1 VRGEGRKV
9 KLIDGPYAGVEV
21 ESNGS
26 GAILMEGEFPDGSGR
41 SEDGA
46 MARYRPTRNRSE
58 YRFKGWDDS
67 VLKIS
72 LPGRAEA
79 I

>member
-1 VRGEGRKV
+1 MGATRMV
-9 KLIDGPYAGVEV
+9 KLIDGPYKGVEV

-26 GAILMEGEFPDGSGR
+26 GAILMEGVFPDGSGE
-41 SEDGA
+41 SKDGE

-67 VLKIS
+67 VLRIPM
-72 LPGRAEA
+72 PGRAS
-79 I
+79 